1 MKQETKPVEIQ
12 LPVVKLR
19 VEDLS
24 WLLGMA
30 NETTEIKCS
39 VPHKNLDR
47 MLVLGLVENYEM
59 PPCPTR
65 MKEFHERRRIAE
77 EKLRKAVKPKSI
89 DWDIVSNLQVSYTGD
104 RNAPANRT
112 GVRITSAGRTLIK
125 NGIAKVQISKSCK

>member
-1 MKQETKPVEIQ
+1 MKAESKPVEIQ

-30 NETTEIKCS
+30 NETANIKCS
-39 VPHKNLDR
+39 VPHKNMDR

-65 MKEFHERRRIAE
+65 MKEFHERRRVAE
-77 EKLRKAVKPKSI
+77 ERLRNAVKPKSI
-89 DWDIVSNLQVSYTGD
+89 DWEIISNTSFSYTGD
-104 RNAPANRT
+104 RNAPANRV
-112 GVRITSAGRTLIK
+112 GVRITAAGRKLIK
-125 NGIAKVQISKSCK
+125 DGIAKVQISKSCK